1 MSGLPEIPVF
11 WIWFCSIGCFIAQGE
26 LVNDYVNDVLE
37 LENVPHLKSIPLYA
51 NLQEKNIMP
60 DSNGRYILPN
70 DRISALPVGLDF
82 QLLSVNS
89 GMYQLNIFYNNLLI
103 YYNNY

>member
-1 MSGLPEIPVF
+1 MRGLPEIPVF
-11 WIWFCSIGCFIAQGE
+11 WIWFCSIGRIVQGE

-37 LENVPHLKSIPLYA
+37 LENVPHLKSIPLYS

-89 GMYQLNIFYNNLLI
+89 GMYLLNIFYDN
-103 YYNNY
+103 